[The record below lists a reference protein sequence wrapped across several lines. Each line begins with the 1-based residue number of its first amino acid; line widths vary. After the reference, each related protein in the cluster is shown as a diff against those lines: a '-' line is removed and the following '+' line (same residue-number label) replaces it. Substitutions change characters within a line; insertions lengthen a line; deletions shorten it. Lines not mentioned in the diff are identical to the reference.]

1 MVVVTT
7 IQQVLAIAETL
18 ELAAVRR
25 YEALGACMRRVGHAE
40 LARIF
45 EALAQEERQH
55 VASVENLLEA
65 APPSGPSG
73 DIAGLALPQ
82 AFELVDA
89 AALLTPYKA
98 LGIAV
103 RGEEQAF
110 AFWTYLAS
118 AAADGAVRAQAEAM
132 ARQELVHAAK
142 LRHARRQAYHAE
154 RREPAEVAEPLDD
167 VVQGGVTRQERE
179 TAAALR
185 GAARQLEDQCDPAL
199 LQRIRD
205 FAATIS
211 ASSDAPE
218 STPLIRSAAAVGA
231 AGILFEAA
239 GSVEQLIEQYLML
252 LRRSADAGG
261 WTEIGRRSE
270 GATELVAAL
279 NASLYALEPTL
290 AELAQQPASTGEP
303 AARPW

>member
-7 IQQVLAIAETL
+7 IRQVLAIAETL

-40 LARIF
+40 LACIF

-55 VASVENLLEA
+55 VASVEHLLEA
-65 APPSGPSG
+65 APPSGPSS
-73 DIAGLALPQ
+73 DIAGLALPET
-82 AFELVDA
+82 FELADA

-118 AAADGAVRAQAEAM
+118 AAAEGDVRAQAEAM
-132 ARQELVHAAK
+132 ARQELIHAAK

-154 RREPAEVAEPLDD
+154 SRDAPEDPLDD
-167 VVQGGVTRQERE
+167 AAVQSAVARQERE
-179 TAAALR
+179 TAAVLR
-185 GAARQLEDQCDPAL
+185 HAARQLEDQRDRAL

-205 FAATIS
+205 FAARIS
-211 ASSDAPE
+211 VSSDATE
-218 STPLIRSAAAVGA
+218 AAPLIRSAAAFGA
-231 AGILFEAA
+231 AGILFEAT
-239 GSVEQLIEQYLML
+239 GSVEKLIEQYLVL

-261 WTEIGRRSE
+261 WTEVGRCCES
-270 GATELVAAL
+270 ATEVVAAL

-290 AELAQQPASTGEP
+290 TELAKQPASTGRP
-303 AARPW
+303 AARPC